1 MRLPMLTS
9 RQDVEKLVEEI
20 GFLPF
25 FANEIKGFS
34 VEELTPP
41 SYWFVNGVEGPWEWK
56 EQITDT
62 GEIVYAKLF
71 KKRAGYVS
79 RRWYPDLCNF
89 RRDGYDFEGFYEDG
103 HASYKSKEIID
114 LLGRNGPMLSQ
125 QIKEELGYGKD
136 SKKGFETVVTLL
148 QMQTFLAIDR
158 FVYKLD
164 RHGRP
169 YGWGVARYC
178 TAEQRFGE
186 PLVNAATCEPDES
199 LERIL
204 TQLCSLRPDAGRE
217 ALAKWIQ

>member
-1 MRLPMLTS
+1 MRWPMLTS
-9 RQDVEKLVEEI
+9 RQDVETLVEEV

-25 FANEIKGFS
+25 FANEIRGFS

-41 SYWFVNGVEGPWEWK
+41 SHWFVKGVEGPWEWK
-56 EQITDT
+56 EQITDK

-71 KKRAGYVS
+71 ARRAGYVS

-89 RRDGYDFEGFYEDG
+89 RRNGYDFEGFYEDG
-103 HASYKSKEIID
+103 YAPYRSKEIID
-114 LLGRNGPMLSQ
+114 LLEKAGPMLSWQ
-125 QIKEELGYGKD
+125 MKEELGYVKGG
-136 SKKGFETVVTLL
+136 KKGFETVITTL

-164 RHGRP
+164 RYGKP

-186 PLVNAATCEPDES
+186 ALINAAACEPEES
-199 LERIL
+199 GERIL
-204 TQLCSLRPDAGRE
+204 AHLSKVRPEADRD
-217 ALAKWIQ
+217 ALARWIR

>member
-1 MRLPMLTS
+1 MRWPMLTS
-9 RQDVEKLVEEI
+9 VRDVETLVEEI

-25 FANEIKGFS
+25 FANEIRGFS

-41 SYWFVNGVEGPWEWK
+41 SHWFVDGVEGPWEWK
-56 EQITDT
+56 EQIADK

-79 RRWYPDLCNF
+79 REWYPDLCNF

-103 HASYKSKEIID
+103 HAPYKSKEIID
-114 LLGRNGPMLSQ
+114 LVEKTGPMLSQ
-125 QIKEELGYGKD
+125 QIKEELGYVKGG
-136 SKKGFETVVTLL
+136 KKGFETVVTTL

-164 RHGRP
+164 RHGKP
-169 YGWGVARYC
+169 YGWGVAKYC

-186 PLVNAATCEPDES
+186 DLVNAATCEPEES
-199 LERIL
+199 LDRIL
-204 TQLCSLRPDAGRE
+204 TQLRKIRPE
-217 ALAKWIQ
+217 ADVKLLDKWIR